1 MNRDYDATPANL
13 LGRAQSWY
21 ELATKGL
28 DNIHRDFS
36 IERYVAFCFSV
47 EFLLKALICIDK
59 ENATTDELKK
69 YGHNMGTAK
78 SKALSVVQDEKTKD
92 LINQFFSKYPEF
104 EDRDV
109 ISTRYGVLGS
119 LTTYDIGA
127 LIDNLYKELLKAVN
141 ATIHDE
147 WTWRNGS

>member
-13 LGRAQSWY
+13 FGRAKSWY
-21 ELATKGL
+21 ELATTGIS
-28 DNIHRDFS
+28 NIHRDFS
-36 IERYVAFCFSV
+36 LERYVAFCFSV

-59 ENATTDELKK
+59 NNAKTDVLQK
-69 YGHNMGTAK
+69 YGHKIGTAK
-78 SKALSVVQDEKTKD
+78 LKSLSVVQDDTTKD
-92 LINQFFSKYPEF
+92 LVNQFFAKYPEF

-119 LTTYDIGA
+119 LTAYDMGA
-127 LIDNLYKELLKAVN
+127 ITDSLYKELLEAANV
-141 ATIHDE
+141 AIHTE